1 MTAEAAVA
9 EATAQSDMMRV
20 YIGLPV
26 AIGTDAGVFFVGAY
40 GGTYAGF
47 REHMAGLAVAA
58 RWQHGGGACRCRAV
72 GRAHQCPVGRSIRR
86 HWQCP
91 PPGSPV
97 AQLLAQLSVAAPA
110 ATSGGCAAVPEAAGA
125 TNGVE
130 AVFGIAAAIDH
141 SRGPHICIGKVVG
154 GPPLA
159 EADGAEHLPLG
170 SVG

>member
-1 MTAEAAVA
+1 MPLSCSWASASMPSWPQHSA
-9 EATAQSDMMRV
+9 
-20 YIGLPV
+20 P
-26 AIGTDAGVFFVGAY
+26 
-40 GGTYAGF
+40 
-47 REHMAGLAVAA
+47 LAV
-58 RWQHGGGACRCRAV
+58 
-72 GRAHQCPVGRSIRR
+72 
-86 HWQCP
+86 P

-154 GPPLA
+154 GPAPCRS
-159 EADGAEHLPLG
+159 GRGGTSP
-170 SVG
+170 VGVGRLMTIVMMTMVNVVKMMLLIVALVKVMLSTRSR